1 MQEPF
6 TPLSSVHHAPQV
18 QHRGEC
24 GANNIE
30 VCILHQPRATNQL
43 HAVDLML
50 MIPWQVAFHHTEK
63 VLILKHT
70 AADGP

>member
-43 HAVDLML
+43 HAVDFDAYDPLAGRFS
-50 MIPWQVAFHHTEK
+50 PH
-63 VLILKHT
+63 
-70 AADGP
+70 